1 MEFEITDRVSKEFPM
16 YSQTIEDGWVKGC
29 VYNGD
34 FGCVCC
40 ICRSFCIIKEVK
52 WTKKS

>member
-16 YSQTIEDGWVKGC
+16 YSQSIEDGWVKGC